1 MRISDWSPDV
11 CSSDLIDF
19 LPSRKPNGIWSIPY
33 SVRRGCLRFNGRLHG
48 FRVLKLVASS
58 LHLPLTTRARLFRE
72 WESLRTQPSKSMKR
86 SEEHTSELPSLMR
99 ISYAVSCLKKIHKH
113 TTHP

>member
-33 SVRRGCLRFNGRLHG
+33 SVRRGCLRFIGRLHG
-48 FRVLKLVASS
+48 FRVIKLVASS
-58 LHLPLTTRARLFRE
+58 LHLLLTPRARLFRE
-72 WESLRTQPSKSMKR
+72 WESLRTQPSISVEK
-86 SEEHTSELPSLMR
+86 TSELQSLMR
-99 ISYAVSCLKKIHKH
+99 ISYDVVCLKTKQN
-113 TTHP
+113 

>member
-58 LHLPLTTRARLFRE
+58 LHLPLTPRARLFRE
-72 WESLRTQPSKSMKR
+72 WESLRTQPSNR
-86 SEEHTSELPSLMR
+86 SEERRGGKEGGSAGRSRWSPYHE
-99 ISYAVSCLKKIHKH
+99 KKK
-113 TTHP
+113 TKRTK